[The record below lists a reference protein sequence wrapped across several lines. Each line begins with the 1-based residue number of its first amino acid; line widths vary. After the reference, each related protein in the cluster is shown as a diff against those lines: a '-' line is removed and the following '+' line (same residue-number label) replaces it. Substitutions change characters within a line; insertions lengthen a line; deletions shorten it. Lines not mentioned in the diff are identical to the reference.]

1 MRSQQMSGT
10 RCPKAHAQNRDGG
23 NIALR
28 AAPFC
33 FADRMRRARRF
44 SLLAFVVFVA
54 VPNCAFKLN
63 VPKVLLPFSR
73 EMRVPFVLE
82 AERGCYSWR
91 SMHYNV
97 AAEPLYKNGTAC
109 SQKALLS
116 AQSTQPTKLSSA
128 VIAEE
133 HVTGHML
140 RCDVMVDVIDSIEI
154 LSRTREIYVEDS
166 PLELAVRALDVKGN
180 TFSSLS
186 GMVFEWSIAKDEDLD
201 SIELSEKIRILKYSE
216 ADYSPPNHIVELERA
231 EKQGDRILVSG
242 MTTGAAVVKVRIHES
257 TYKKVAAAAIRL
269 LVLENIV
276 LIPAHDVHLLVGAFI
291 KYRVAKVVQGKIT
304 ELEFPLEHYE
314 LELRDH
320 VAAPGA
326 SELPVAKLEGKAATV
341 RAVQL
346 GQSSL
351 VVVHRNV
358 HMRAASGLPNCT
370 IHVVEA
376 GFLDFS
382 VYPGDRW
389 VLEAQREYTITVEV
403 YDSDSTKVYL
413 SDNLRIT
420 HHLPKEYFEVLTSSL
435 NGSYYVVRVLK
446 AGSTGIRAELVSVL
460 QQDGSGAPLPTA
472 ISREQEVKIFHPIT
486 LSKSFLAFPWHPTA
500 VLYQYRVQVKGGSG
514 NFSWIS
520 SNQTVATVT
529 IKGAVSAGLAQGN
542 CTVQARDAQ
551 NPFHYAEIQVFV
563 EPLAELKLMPLRADV
578 EVGHAVVAPLQAYFT
593 HRETRQHTAFTDCSL
608 LPLDISMEKRGVFV
622 LPEGGN
628 QKPDLTF
635 CSSFQIEARSVG
647 HTSLTVRVNVHQQ
660 YLETNATFAAY
671 EPLKAVNLVEMALV
685 TWKAAKEIVFEGGPG
700 PWVLEPSHFFSEL
713 KMEHEDKI
721 KYVQIH
727 LPTQRKVTQYVYQV
741 VCLELGEQVLT
752 FHVGNRA
759 SQQNPAPAV
768 ETAMVTFICAV
779 PASMTVSPAYGALR
793 AVPPC
798 LLPQHSKQLI
808 PISSRRSTVL
818 ELAMF
823 DGQQRKFDNFSS
835 LVLQWK
841 SSNRSLAHFSDAR
854 ATRMVLKDDGSG
866 QTRLHG
872 QQLLEVHQIKG
883 TVRVEVSFVKYR
895 TGGGPQAASGL
906 FTSVEF
912 LLVDDVMVLPD
923 NVTVY
928 NHPAVKEQFSLVEG
942 SGYFLVNSSKEGI
955 VNVRYLEADGAIEV
969 TPLQPG
975 FLSLAV
981 RDSCLASLAPVAA
994 QVHVSDVQEV
1004 EVDLNEKVEIG
1015 SSITAT
1021 VRVLGSQRLPLRSKY
1036 FKYMKLQLQAA
1047 SPIVTLVQVEEVG
1060 EYSQLHTLHAVAVG
1074 QTTLVATAWDKMG
1087 RKITSAPRK
1096 IEVFPPFKL
1105 IPRKI
1110 TLIPHNV
1117 MQVMSEGGPQPQS
1130 IVHFFVTNRSVA
1142 EVSSLGHVTAKAVG
1156 ATTIQGTV
1164 QVVNEDTGRVTV
1176 FLQDQVEL
1184 EVIPL
1189 KAVRIH
1195 VPSTRLIAGTEMPVF
1210 VVGLNNMLT
1219 PFSFSNAN
1227 PELSFQWS
1235 VSKRDVL
1242 ELLPRHTK
1250 VSIQLPAQNNV
1261 AMVVYTR
1268 AAGRTSIRVKVQC
1281 LNASAGQFEGNV
1293 AELSDEVQV
1302 LVFEKLFVFSPLFST
1317 EQILMTTNS
1326 QLKLYTNR
1334 EGAASV
1340 SFQILQCY
1348 PNSSVLEERDQGLL
1362 RAGPISGIAALEV
1375 TSVEQFGVNQTI
1387 ITSIQIAPISYLRIN
1402 VSPQI
1407 YTSSGISLAAFPL
1420 GMSLLITV
1428 EFYNSIGEKFHAQ
1441 HAQLHLSVNR
1451 DDLLL
1456 IRPANKNHT
1465 YVAQA
1470 VSRGVTLLTVQDRK
1484 HPGVVDYIPVP
1495 VDCAIQPELPRA
1507 LAVGDVVCFSSPL
1520 VNQEGDPGTW
1530 HVSPPT
1536 MLSIDSVS
1544 GAALAKSSGTA
1555 TVFHEIPGIVKTYRE
1570 VAVNGSSQLHLQTGQ
1585 KSFLTN
1591 APNSSA
1597 FHVLITTSS
1606 GTETLQGSCSSAQLS
1621 AITQRLVPQSLL
1633 QCNLKFSSTVVDVAA
1648 GDVFLVSP
1656 EFSTQEGLYVCVIT
1670 VKPQPSSALLAL
1682 STANTSVR
1690 LVASLSS
1697 DTHSVLIPFLPAFY
1711 LPQSE
1716 LAFSSTQ
1723 LTDVLSVMGAEK
1735 VLENLEVQSISP
1747 AVEVLPSEFSSKP
1760 GFVHYTVRALNL
1772 SSLQQKPAASIIIS
1786 CALTGQ
1792 RDVVTAQAVM
1802 VEHPP
1807 GQHGALGLHWQ
1818 LAGSYQIL
1826 LFTLFAVLGSTAVTY
1841 LAYNAFV
1848 SRLQSLPL
1856 VYVSNLVTPQPGYTH
1871 PPSSIQGGSRTQMG
1885 LWSVKS

>member
-1 MRSQQMSGT
+1 
-10 RCPKAHAQNRDGG
+10 
-23 NIALR
+23 
-28 AAPFC
+28 
-33 FADRMRRARRF
+33 
-44 SLLAFVVFVA
+44 
-54 VPNCAFKLN
+54 
-63 VPKVLLPFSR
+63 
-73 EMRVPFVLE
+73 
-82 AERGCYSWR
+82 
-91 SMHYNV
+91 
-97 AAEPLYKNGTAC
+97 
-109 SQKALLS
+109 
-116 AQSTQPTKLSSA
+116 
-128 VIAEE
+128 
-133 HVTGHML
+133 
-140 RCDVMVDVIDSIEI
+140 
-154 LSRTREIYVEDS
+154 
-166 PLELAVRALDVKGN
+166 
-180 TFSSLS
+180 
-186 GMVFEWSIAKDEDLD
+186 
-201 SIELSEKIRILKYSE
+201 
-216 ADYSPPNHIVELERA
+216 
-231 EKQGDRILVSG
+231 
-242 MTTGAAVVKVRIHES
+242 
-257 TYKKVAAAAIRL
+257 
-269 LVLENIV
+269 
-276 LIPAHDVHLLVGAFI
+276 
-291 KYRVAKVVQGKIT
+291 
-304 ELEFPLEHYE
+304 
-314 LELRDH
+314 
-320 VAAPGA
+320 
-326 SELPVAKLEGKAATV
+326 
-341 RAVQL
+341 
-346 GQSSL
+346 
-351 VVVHRNV
+351 
-358 HMRAASGLPNCT
+358 MRAASGLPNCT
-370 IHVVEA
+370 IYVVEA
-376 GFLDFS
+376 GFLGFS

-389 VLEAQREYTITVEV
+389 VLEVQREYAITVEV
-403 YDSDSTKVYL
+403 YDRDSTKVYL

-420 HHLPKEYFEVLTSSL
+420 HSFSKEYFEELTSSP
-435 NGSYYVVRVLK
+435 NGSYHVVRVLK
-446 AGSTGIRAELVSVL
+446 DGTTGIRAELVSVL
-460 QQDGSGAPLPTA
+460 QQGGSGPSFPTV
-472 ISREQEVKIFHPIT
+472 ISREQEVKMYHPIR
-486 LSKSFLAFPWHPTA
+486 LSRPLLAFPWHPTE
-500 VLYQYRVQVKGGSG
+500 VLYQYRLQVEGGSG

-529 IKGAVSAGLAQGN
+529 IKGAVSGGLARGH

-563 EPLAELKLMPLRADV
+563 EPLAKLELMPLRADV
-578 EVGHAVVAPLQAYFT
+578 EVGHTLAAPLQAYFT
-593 HRETRQHTAFTDCSL
+593 HRETRQYTAFTDCSL
-608 LPLDISMEKRGVFV
+608 LPLEISMEKRGVFV
-622 LPEGGN
+622 LAEGGN
-628 QKPDLTF
+628 RKPDWTF
-635 CSSFQIEARSVG
+635 CSSLQIEARSVG
-647 HTSLTVRVNVHQQ
+647 HTLLTVSVNVHEQ
-660 YLETNATFAAY
+660 YLETSAMFAAY
-671 EPLKAVNLVEMALV
+671 EPLKAVNPVEMALV

-700 PWVLEPSHFFSEL
+700 PWVLEPSRFFSEL
-713 KMEHEDKI
+713 TVEHKDKI
-721 KYVQIH
+721 EVVQIR
-727 LPTQRKVTQYVYQV
+727 LPTQRKVNQYVYRA

-752 FHVGNRA
+752 FRAGNRA
-759 SQQNPAPAV
+759 GLLNPAPAV
-768 ETAMVTFICAV
+768 EAAMVTFICAS
-779 PASMTVSPAYGALR
+779 PASMSMSPVYGALR

-818 ELAMF
+818 ELAVF

-841 SSNRSLAHFSDAR
+841 SSNRSLAHFSDSG

-872 QQLLEVHQIKG
+872 HQLLEVHQIKG

-912 LLVDDVMVLPD
+912 LLVEDVMVLPD

-928 NHPAVKEQFSLVEG
+928 NHPAVKELFSLVEG

-955 VNVRYLEADGAIEV
+955 VNMRYLEADSAIEV

-975 FLSLAV
+975 FLSLGIH
-981 RDSCLASLAPVAA
+981 DSCLASLAPVAA
-994 QVHVSDVQEV
+994 HVRVSDMHEV
-1004 EVDLNEKVEIG
+1004 EVDLSEKAEIG
-1015 SSITAT
+1015 RSILAT
-1021 VRVLGSQRLPLRSKY
+1021 VRVLGFQRLPLQSKY

-1130 IVHFFVTNRSVA
+1130 IVHFSVTNCSVA
-1142 EVSSLGHVTAKAVG
+1142 EVSCLGHITAKAVG
-1156 ATTIQGTV
+1156 TTTIQGTI
-1164 QVVNEDTGRVTV
+1164 QVVSEDTGRVTV
-1176 FLQDQVEL
+1176 FSQDQVEL

-1195 VPSTRLIAGTEMPVF
+1195 VPSTRLITGTEMPVF

-1242 ELLPRHTK
+1242 ELLPRHRK

-1293 AELSDEVQV
+1293 TELTDEIQV

-1317 EQILMTTNS
+1317 EQILMSTNS

-1334 EGAASV
+1334 EGAAFV

-1362 RAGPISGIAALEV
+1362 RAGPITGIAALEV
-1375 TSVEQFGVNQTI
+1375 TSLELFGVNQTI
-1387 ITSIQIAPISYLRIN
+1387 VTSIQVAPISYLRIS

-1407 YTSSGISLAAFPL
+1407 YTTGGVSLAAFPL

-1456 IRPANKNHT
+1456 IRPANKNHS

-1484 HPGVVDYIPVP
+1484 RPGVVDYIPVP
-1495 VDCAIQPELPRA
+1495 VECAIQPELPRA

-1520 VNQEGDPGTW
+1520 VSQEGDPGTW
-1530 HVSPPT
+1530 HVSPPAVLT
-1536 MLSIDSVS
+1536 IDSAS

-1555 TVFHEIPGIVKTYRE
+1555 MVFHDIPGIVNTYRE
-1570 VAVNGSSQLHLQTGQ
+1570 VSVNGSSRLHLRTGQ
-1585 KSFLTN
+1585 KSYLTN

-1597 FHVLITTSS
+1597 FHVLIATSS
-1606 GTETLQGSCSSAQLS
+1606 GRETLQGSCSSAQVS
-1621 AITQRLVPQSLL
+1621 AIAQRLVPQSRL
-1633 QCNLKFSSTVVDVAA
+1633 QCHLKFSSTTVGVPA

-1670 VKPQPSSALLAL
+1670 AKPQPSEALLAL
-1682 STANTSVR
+1682 STTNTSVH
-1690 LVASLSS
+1690 VVVSLSS
-1697 DTHSVLIPFLPAFY
+1697 DTQSILIPFLPAFY
-1711 LPQSE
+1711 LGQSE
-1716 LAFSSTQ
+1716 LVFSATQ
-1723 LTDVLSVMGAEK
+1723 LTAVLSVLGAEQ
-1735 VLENLEVQSISP
+1735 VLEELQVQSSSP
-1747 AVEVLPSEFSSKP
+1747 AVAVTPPEFFSNKP
-1760 GFVHYTVRALNL
+1760 GLVRYTVRVLNL
-1772 SSLQQKPAASIIIS
+1772 SSLQQRPAASITVS

-1792 RDVVTAQAVM
+1792 RAVVTARAVAG
-1802 VEHPP
+1802 ECPP
-1807 GQHGALGLHWQ
+1807 GQRGAVGIHQQ

-1841 LAYNAFV
+1841 LAYNAFL
-1848 SRLQSLPL
+1848 SRLQTLPL
-1856 VYVSNLVTPQPGYTH
+1856 IYVSNAAVPQAGYSH
-1871 PPSSIQGGSRTQMG
+1871 PPGPTQGGSRTQLG
-1885 LWSVKS
+1885 LWSVQS

>member
-1 MRSQQMSGT
+1 
-10 RCPKAHAQNRDGG
+10 
-23 NIALR
+23 
-28 AAPFC
+28 
-33 FADRMRRARRF
+33 MRRARRF
-44 SLLAFVVFVA
+44 SLLALVLFVV
-54 VPNCAFKLN
+54 VPSCAFKLN
-63 VPKVLLPFSR
+63 VPKVLLPFSQ

-82 AERGCYSWR
+82 AEGGCYSWH

-97 AAEPLYKNGTAC
+97 VAVEPLYENGAAC

-116 AQSTQPTKLSSA
+116 PQSTQPTKLSSA

-133 HVTGHML
+133 HVTGHVL
-140 RCDVMVDVIDSIEI
+140 RCDVMVDVIDSIEV

-186 GMVFEWSIAKDEDLD
+186 GMAFEWSVAKDEDVD
-201 SIELSEKIRILKYSE
+201 SVELSDKIRILKYSE
-216 ADYSPPNHIVELERA
+216 ADYSPPDHIVELERA

-242 MTTGAAVVKVRIHES
+242 ITTGAAVVKVRIHES
-257 TYKKVAAAAIRL
+257 TYKKVAAAVVRL

-304 ELEFPLEHYE
+304 ELEYPLEHYE
-314 LELRDH
+314 LELRDQ
-320 VAAPGA
+320 VAAPGG
-326 SELPVAKLEGKAATV
+326 SELLPVANLEGKTAAV

-370 IHVVEA
+370 IYVVEA
-376 GFLDFS
+376 GFLGFS

-389 VLEAQREYTITVEV
+389 VLEVQREYAITVEV
-403 YDSDSTKVYL
+403 YDRDSTKVYL

-420 HHLPKEYFEVLTSSL
+420 HSFSKEYFEELTSSP
-435 NGSYYVVRVLK
+435 NGSYHVVRVLK
-446 AGSTGIRAELVSVL
+446 DGTTGIRAELVSVL
-460 QQDGSGAPLPTA
+460 QQVREKDAL
-472 ISREQEVKIFHPIT
+472 ISREQEVKMYHPIR
-486 LSKSFLAFPWHPTA
+486 LSRPLLAFPWHPTE
-500 VLYQYRVQVKGGSG
+500 VLYQYRLQVEGGSG

-529 IKGAVSAGLAQGN
+529 IKGAVSGGLARGH

-551 NPFHYAEIQVFV
+551 NPFHYVFV
-563 EPLAELKLMPLRADV
+563 EPLAKLELMPLRADV
-578 EVGHAVVAPLQAYFT
+578 EVGHTLAAPLQAYFT
-593 HRETRQHTAFTDCSL
+593 HRETRQYTAFTDCSL
-608 LPLDISMEKRGVFV
+608 LPLEISMEKRGVFV
-622 LPEGGN
+622 LAEGGN
-628 QKPDLTF
+628 RKPDWTF
-635 CSSFQIEARSVG
+635 CSSLQIEARSVG
-647 HTSLTVRVNVHQQ
+647 HTLLTVSVNVHEQ
-660 YLETNATFAAY
+660 YLETSAMFAAY
-671 EPLKAVNLVEMALV
+671 EPLKAVNPVEMALV

-700 PWVLEPSHFFSEL
+700 PWVLEPSRFFSEL
-713 KMEHEDKI
+713 TVEHKDKI
-721 KYVQIH
+721 EVVQIR
-727 LPTQRKVTQYVYQV
+727 LPTQRKVNQYVYRA

-752 FHVGNRA
+752 FRAGNRA
-759 SQQNPAPAV
+759 GLLNPAPAV
-768 ETAMVTFICAV
+768 EAAMVTFICAS
-779 PASMTVSPAYGALR
+779 PASMSMSPVYGALR

-818 ELAMF
+818 ELAVF

-841 SSNRSLAHFSDAR
+841 SSNRSLAHFSDSG

-872 QQLLEVHQIKG
+872 TAGLWR
-883 TVRVEVSFVKYR
+883 TSF
-895 TGGGPQAASGL
+895 TAASGL

-912 LLVDDVMVLPD
+912 LLVEDVMVLPD

-928 NHPAVKEQFSLVEG
+928 NHPAVKELFSLVEG

-955 VNVRYLEADGAIEV
+955 VNMRYLEADSAIEV
-969 TPLQPG
+969 IPPG
-975 FLSLAV
+975 FLSLGIH
-981 RDSCLASLAPVAA
+981 DSCLASLAPVAA
-994 QVHVSDVQEV
+994 HVRVSDMHEV
-1004 EVDLNEKVEIG
+1004 EVDLSEKAEIG
-1015 SSITAT
+1015 RSILAT
-1021 VRVLGSQRLPLRSKY
+1021 VRVLGFQRLPLQSKY

-1130 IVHFFVTNRSVA
+1130 IVHFSVTNCSVA
-1142 EVSSLGHVTAKAVG
+1142 EVSCLGHITAKAVG
-1156 ATTIQGTV
+1156 TTTIQGTI
-1164 QVVNEDTGRVTV
+1164 QVVSEDTGRVTV
-1176 FLQDQVEL
+1176 FSQDQVEL

-1195 VPSTRLIAGTEMPVF
+1195 VPSTRLITGTEMPVF

-1242 ELLPRHTK
+1242 ELLPRHRK

-1293 AELSDEVQV
+1293 TELTDEIQV

-1317 EQILMTTNS
+1317 EQILMSTNS

-1334 EGAASV
+1334 EGAAFV

-1362 RAGPISGIAALEV
+1362 RAGPITGIAALEV
-1375 TSVEQFGVNQTI
+1375 TSLELFGVNQTI
-1387 ITSIQIAPISYLRIN
+1387 VAPISYLRIS

-1407 YTSSGISLAAFPL
+1407 YTTGGVSLAAFPL

-1456 IRPANKNHT
+1456 IRPANKNHS

-1484 HPGVVDYIPVP
+1484 RPGVVDYIPVP
-1495 VDCAIQPELPRA
+1495 VECAIQPELPRA

-1520 VNQEGDPGTW
+1520 VSQEGDPGTW
-1530 HVSPPT
+1530 HVSPPAVLT
-1536 MLSIDSVS
+1536 IDSAS

-1555 TVFHEIPGIVKTYRE
+1555 MVFHDIPGIVNTYRE
-1570 VAVNGSSQLHLQTGQ
+1570 VFPTALQGCPRRGGCPIP
-1585 KSFLTN
+1585 
-1591 APNSSA
+1591 AGIP
-1597 FHVLITTSS
+1597 
-1606 GTETLQGSCSSAQLS
+1606 GSCSSAQVS
-1621 AITQRLVPQSLL
+1621 AIAQRLVPQSRL
-1633 QCNLKFSSTVVDVAA
+1633 QCHLKFSSTTVGVPA

-1670 VKPQPSSALLAL
+1670 AKPQPSEALLAL
-1682 STANTSVR
+1682 STTNTSVH
-1690 LVASLSS
+1690 VVVSLSS
-1697 DTHSVLIPFLPAFY
+1697 DTQSILIPFLPAFY
-1711 LPQSE
+1711 LGQSE
-1716 LAFSSTQ
+1716 LVFSATQ
-1723 LTDVLSVMGAEK
+1723 LTAVLSVLGAEQ
-1735 VLENLEVQSISP
+1735 VLEELQVQSSSP
-1747 AVEVLPSEFSSKP
+1747 AVAVTPPEFFSNKP
-1760 GFVHYTVRALNL
+1760 GLVRYTVRVLNL
-1772 SSLQQKPAASIIIS
+1772 SSLQQRPAASITVS

-1792 RDVVTAQAVM
+1792 RAVVTARAVAG
-1802 VEHPP
+1802 ES
-1807 GQHGALGLHWQ
+1807 GGAALKQ

-1841 LAYNAFV
+1841 LAYNAFL
-1848 SRLQSLPL
+1848 SRLQTLPL
-1856 VYVSNLVTPQPGYTH
+1856 IYVSNAAVPQAGEPTAVCSAIPNH
-1871 PPSSIQGGSRTQMG
+1871 PMRGIHYRPPEEQLQNCSRTQLG
-1885 LWSVKS
+1885 LWSVQS

>member
-1 MRSQQMSGT
+1 
-10 RCPKAHAQNRDGG
+10 
-23 NIALR
+23 
-28 AAPFC
+28 
-33 FADRMRRARRF
+33 MRRARRF
-44 SLLAFVVFVA
+44 SLLALVLFVV
-54 VPNCAFKLN
+54 VPSCAFKLN
-63 VPKVLLPFSR
+63 VPKVLLPFSQ

-82 AERGCYSWR
+82 AEGGCYSWH

-97 AAEPLYKNGTAC
+97 VAVEPLYENGAAC

-116 AQSTQPTKLSSA
+116 PQSTQPTKLSSA

-133 HVTGHML
+133 HVTGHVL
-140 RCDVMVDVIDSIEI
+140 RCDVMVDVIDSIEV

-186 GMVFEWSIAKDEDLD
+186 GMAFEWSVAKDEDVD
-201 SIELSEKIRILKYSE
+201 SCFCFLVRILKYSE
-216 ADYSPPNHIVELERA
+216 ADYSPPDHIVELERA

-242 MTTGAAVVKVRIHES
+242 ITTGAAVVKVRIHES
-257 TYKKVAAAAIRL
+257 TYKKVAAAVVRL

-304 ELEFPLEHYE
+304 ELEYPLEHYE
-314 LELRDH
+314 LELRDQ
-320 VAAPGA
+320 VAAPGG
-326 SELPVAKLEGKAATV
+326 SELLPVANLEGKTAAV

-351 VVVHRNV
+351 VVVHRSILL
-358 HMRAASGLPNCT
+358 AASGLPNCT
-370 IHVVEA
+370 IYVVEA
-376 GFLDFS
+376 GFLGFS

-389 VLEAQREYTITVEV
+389 VLEVQREYAITVEV
-403 YDSDSTKVYL
+403 YDRDSTKVYL

-420 HHLPKEYFEVLTSSL
+420 HSFSKEYFEELTSSP
-435 NGSYYVVRVLK
+435 NGSYHVVRVLK
-446 AGSTGIRAELVSVL
+446 DGTTGIRAELVSVL
-460 QQDGSGAPLPTA
+460 QQV
-472 ISREQEVKIFHPIT
+472 REKDARDFLQNQEVKMYHPIR
-486 LSKSFLAFPWHPTA
+486 LSRPLLAFPWHPTE
-500 VLYQYRVQVKGGSG
+500 VLYQYRLQVEGGSG

-529 IKGAVSAGLAQGN
+529 IKGAVSGGLARGH

-551 NPFHYAEIQVFV
+551 NPFHYAEIQESLSFIIFFWAVYCSEMPSCPGLETESFC
-563 EPLAELKLMPLRADV
+563 LKVKVCLR
-578 EVGHAVVAPLQAYFT
+578 
-593 HRETRQHTAFTDCSL
+593 S
-608 LPLDISMEKRGVFV
+608 V
-622 LPEGGN
+622 LGN
-628 QKPDLTF
+628 RKPDWTF
-635 CSSFQIEARSVG
+635 CSSLQIEARSVG
-647 HTSLTVRVNVHQQ
+647 HTLLTVSVNVHEQ
-660 YLETNATFAAY
+660 YLETSAMFAAY
-671 EPLKAVNLVEMALV
+671 EPLKAVNPVEMALV

-700 PWVLEPSHFFSEL
+700 PWVLEPSRFFSEL
-713 KMEHEDKI
+713 TVEHKDKI
-721 KYVQIH
+721 EVVQIR
-727 LPTQRKVTQYVYQV
+727 LPTQRKVNQYVYRA

-752 FHVGNRA
+752 FRAGNRA
-759 SQQNPAPAV
+759 GLLNPAPAV
-768 ETAMVTFICAV
+768 EAAMVTFICAS
-779 PASMTVSPAYGALR
+779 PASMSMSPVYGAPGSELSME
-793 AVPPC
+793 
-798 LLPQHSKQLI
+798 LLVCVQI

-818 ELAMF
+818 ELAVF

-841 SSNRSLAHFSDAR
+841 SSNRSLAHFSDSG

-872 QQLLEVHQIKG
+872 TAGLWR
-883 TVRVEVSFVKYR
+883 TSF
-895 TGGGPQAASGL
+895 TAASGL

-912 LLVDDVMVLPD
+912 LLVEDVMVLPD

-928 NHPAVKEQFSLVEG
+928 NHPAVK
-942 SGYFLVNSSKEGI
+942 
-955 VNVRYLEADGAIEV
+955 V
-969 TPLQPG
+969 T
-975 FLSLAV
+975 
-981 RDSCLASLAPVAA
+981 APFTAA
-994 QVHVSDVQEV
+994 
-1004 EVDLNEKVEIG
+1004 EIG
-1015 SSITAT
+1015 RSILAT
-1021 VRVLGSQRLPLRSKY
+1021 VRVLGFQRLPLQSKY

-1130 IVHFFVTNRSVA
+1130 IVHFSVTNCSVA
-1142 EVSSLGHVTAKAVG
+1142 EVSCLGHITAKAVG
-1156 ATTIQGTV
+1156 TTTIQGTI
-1164 QVVNEDTGRVTV
+1164 QVVSEDTGRVTV
-1176 FLQDQVEL
+1176 FSQDQVEL

-1195 VPSTRLIAGTEMPVF
+1195 VPSTRLITGTEMPVF

-1242 ELLPRHTK
+1242 ELLPRHRK

-1293 AELSDEVQV
+1293 TELTDEIQV
-1302 LVFEKLFVFSPLFST
+1302 LVCCASLT
-1317 EQILMTTNS
+1317 EPSCFCSWL
-1326 QLKLYTNR
+1326 R
-1334 EGAASV
+1334 EGAAFV

-1362 RAGPISGIAALEV
+1362 RAGPITGIAALEV
-1375 TSVEQFGVNQTI
+1375 TSLELFGVNQTI
-1387 ITSIQIAPISYLRIN
+1387 VTSIQVAPISYLRIS

-1407 YTSSGISLAAFPL
+1407 YTTGGVSLAAFPL

-1441 HAQLHLSVNR
+1441 HIFVFR

-1456 IRPANKNHT
+1456 IRPANKNHS

-1484 HPGVVDYIPVP
+1484 RPGVVDYIPVP
-1495 VDCAIQPELPRA
+1495 VECAIQPELPRA

-1520 VNQEGDPGTW
+1520 VSQEGDPGTW
-1530 HVSPPT
+1530 HVSPPAVLT
-1536 MLSIDSVS
+1536 IDSAS

-1555 TVFHEIPGIVKTYRE
+1555 MVFHDIPGIVNTYRE
-1570 VAVNGSSQLHLQTGQ
+1570 VFPTA
-1585 KSFLTN
+1585 
-1591 APNSSA
+1591 
-1597 FHVLITTSS
+1597 
-1606 GTETLQGSCSSAQLS
+1606 LQGTDS
-1621 AITQRLVPQSLL
+1621 TQR
-1633 QCNLKFSSTVVDVAA
+1633 
-1648 GDVFLVSP
+1648 
-1656 EFSTQEGLYVCVIT
+1656 
-1670 VKPQPSSALLAL
+1670 
-1682 STANTSVR
+1682 
-1690 LVASLSS
+1690 
-1697 DTHSVLIPFLPAFY
+1697 
-1711 LPQSE
+1711 
-1716 LAFSSTQ
+1716 
-1723 LTDVLSVMGAEK
+1723 
-1735 VLENLEVQSISP
+1735 
-1747 AVEVLPSEFSSKP
+1747 
-1760 GFVHYTVRALNL
+1760 
-1772 SSLQQKPAASIIIS
+1772 
-1786 CALTGQ
+1786 
-1792 RDVVTAQAVM
+1792 VVT
-1802 VEHPP
+1802 H
-1807 GQHGALGLHWQ
+1807 
-1818 LAGSYQIL
+1818 
-1826 LFTLFAVLGSTAVTY
+1826 
-1841 LAYNAFV
+1841 
-1848 SRLQSLPL
+1848 
-1856 VYVSNLVTPQPGYTH
+1856 
-1871 PPSSIQGGSRTQMG
+1871 
-1885 LWSVKS
+1885 

>member
-1 MRSQQMSGT
+1 
-10 RCPKAHAQNRDGG
+10 
-23 NIALR
+23 
-28 AAPFC
+28 
-33 FADRMRRARRF
+33 MRRARCF
-44 SLLAFVVFVA
+44 SLFALVVFVV
-54 VPNCAFKLN
+54 VPSFAFKLN

-73 EMRVPFVLE
+73 EMRVSFVLE
-82 AERGCYSWR
+82 AEGGCYSWR
-91 SMHYNV
+91 STHDSV
-97 AAEPLYKNGTAC
+97 VTAEPFYENGSAC

-116 AQSTQPTKLSSA
+116 ARSTQPTKLSSA

-133 HVTGHML
+133 HVTGHAL
-140 RCDVMVDVIDSIEI
+140 RCDVMVDVVNTIEI

-186 GMVFEWSIAKDEDLD
+186 GMAFEWSVAKDEDVD
-201 SIELSEKIRILKYSE
+201 SIELSDKIRILKYSE

-242 MTTGAAVVKVRIHES
+242 ITTGAAVVRVRIHEP
-257 TYKKVAAAAIRL
+257 TYKKVAAAVVRL

-291 KYRVAKVVQGKIT
+291 KYRVAKVVRGKMT

-314 LELRDH
+314 LELRDQ
-320 VAAPGA
+320 VAAPGG
-326 SELPVAKLEGKAATV
+326 SELLPVANLEGRTAAV

-351 VVVHRNV
+351 VLVHRNI

-376 GFLDFS
+376 GFLGFS

-389 VLEAQREYTITVEV
+389 VLEVRRQYAITVEV
-403 YDSDSTKVYL
+403 YDRDSTKVYL

-420 HHLPKEYFEVLTSSL
+420 HHFSKEHFEELTSSP
-435 NGSYYVVRVLK
+435 NGSYHVVRVLK
-446 AGSTGIRAELVSVL
+446 GGTTGIRAELVSVL
-460 QQDGSGAPLPTA
+460 QQDGSGAPLPTV
-472 ISREQEVKIFHPIT
+472 ISREQEVKMFHPIR
-486 LSKSFLAFPWHPTA
+486 LSCPLLAFPWHPSG
-500 VLYQYRVQVKGGSG
+500 VLYQHQLQVEGGSG

-529 IKGAVSAGLAQGN
+529 IQGVVSGGLAQGH

-563 EPLAELKLMPLRADV
+563 EPLAKLELMPLHADV
-578 EVGHAVVAPLQAYFT
+578 QVGHTVLAPLQAYFT
-593 HRETRQHTAFTDCSL
+593 QRETREYMAFTDCSL
-608 LPLDISMEKRGVFV
+608 LPLEISMEKRGVFV
-622 LPEGGN
+622 LAEGGR
-628 QKPDLTF
+628 QKPDRTV
-635 CSSFQIEARSVG
+635 CSSFQIKARSVG
-647 HTSLTVRVNVHQQ
+647 HTLLTVSVNVHQQ
-660 YLETNATFAAY
+660 YLETSATFAAY
-671 EPLKAVNLVEMALV
+671 EPLRAVNPVEMALV
-685 TWKAAKEIVFEGGPG
+685 TWKAMKEIVFEGGPG
-700 PWVLEPSHFFSEL
+700 PWVLEPSRFFSEL
-713 KMEHEDKI
+713 TVEHQGKI
-721 KYVQIH
+721 EVVQIR
-727 LPTQRKVTQYVYQV
+727 LPTQRKVKQYVYHA

-752 FHVGNRA
+752 FRAGNRA
-759 SQQNPAPAV
+759 GLLNPAPAV
-768 ETAMVTFICAV
+768 ESAVVTFICAAPV
-779 PASMTVSPAYGALR
+779 SMAVSPSYGALR

-798 LLPQHSKQLI
+798 LLPQHSKQLV
-808 PISSRRSTVL
+808 PISSQRSTEL
-818 ELAMF
+818 ELAVF

-841 SSNRSLAHFSDAR
+841 SSNGSLAHFSDAR

-872 QQLLEVHQIKG
+872 HQLLEVHQIKG

-895 TGGGPQAASGL
+895 SSGGPQAASGL

-912 LLVDDVMVLPD
+912 LLVEDVMVLPD

-928 NHPAVKEQFSLVEG
+928 NHPAVKEVFSLVEG
-942 SGYFLVNSSKEGI
+942 SGYFLVNSSTEGI
-955 VNVRYLEADGAIEV
+955 VNVRYLEADSAIEV

-975 FLSLAV
+975 FLSLGIH
-981 RDSCLASLAPVAA
+981 DSCLASLPPVAA
-994 QVHVSDVQEV
+994 HVRVSDMLEV
-1004 EVDLNEKVEIG
+1004 EVDLSEKAEVG
-1015 SSITAT
+1015 RPVLAT
-1021 VRVLGSQRLPLRSKY
+1021 VRVLGFQRLPLQSKY

-1047 SPIVTLVQVEEVG
+1047 SPIVTLVQVEEAG
-1060 EYSQLHTLHAVAVG
+1060 EYSQLHVLHAVAVG

-1096 IEVFPPFKL
+1096 LEVFSPFKL

-1110 TLIPHNV
+1110 TLIPHNM

-1130 IVHFFVTNRSVA
+1130 IVHFSVTNRSVA
-1142 EVSSLGHVTAKAVG
+1142 EVSCLGHVTAKAVG
-1156 ATTIQGTV
+1156 TTSIQGTI
-1164 QVVNEDTGRVTV
+1164 QVVSEDTGRVTA
-1176 FLQDQVEL
+1176 FSQDQVEL
-1184 EVIPL
+1184 EVIQL

-1195 VPSTRLIAGTEMPVF
+1195 VPSTRLITGTEMPVF

-1242 ELLPRHTK
+1242 ELLPRHRK

-1293 AELSDEVQV
+1293 TELSDEVQV

-1317 EQILMTTNS
+1317 EQILMSTNS

-1334 EGAASV
+1334 EGAAFV

-1348 PNSSVLEERDQGLL
+1348 PNSSVLEECDQGLL

-1375 TSVEQFGVNQTI
+1375 TSLELFGVNQTI
-1387 ITSIQIAPISYLRIN
+1387 VTSIQVAPISYIRIN

-1456 IRPANKNHT
+1456 IRPANQNHT

-1484 HPGVVDYIPVP
+1484 HPGVVDCIPVP
-1495 VDCAIQPELPRA
+1495 VERAIEPELPRA

-1530 HVSPPT
+1530 HVSPPSV
-1536 MLSIDSVS
+1536 LIIDSVS
-1544 GAALAKSSGTA
+1544 GAALARSSGTA
-1555 TVFHEIPGIVKTYRE
+1555 VVFLDIPGTVKTHRE
-1570 VAVNGSSQLHLQTGQ
+1570 VAVNGSSHLHLQTGQ
-1585 KSFLTN
+1585 KSYLTN

-1597 FHVLITTSS
+1597 FHLLIATSS
-1606 GTETLQGSCSSAQLS
+1606 GRETLQGSCSSAQVG
-1621 AITQRLVPQSLL
+1621 AIAQRLVPQSHL
-1633 QCNLKFSSTVVDVAA
+1633 QCQLKFSSAVAGVPA
-1648 GDVFLVSP
+1648 GDVFHVSP

-1670 VKPQPSSALLAL
+1670 AKPQPREALLAL
-1682 STANTSVR
+1682 STTNTAVHV
-1690 LVASLSS
+1690 LVSLSS
-1697 DTHSVLIPFLPAFY
+1697 DTQSITIPFLPAFY
-1711 LPQSE
+1711 LGQSE
-1716 LAFSSTQ
+1716 LVFSTTQ
-1723 LTDVLSVMGAEK
+1723 LSGVLSVLGAEK
-1735 VLENLEVQSISP
+1735 VLEKLESGSP
-1747 AVEVLPSEFSSKP
+1747 AVAVTPPEFFPNKP
-1760 GFVHYTVRALNL
+1760 GLVHYTVRVLDL
-1772 SSLQQKPAASIIIS
+1772 GSLQQRPAVSITVS
-1786 CALTGQ
+1786 CPLTGQ
-1792 RDVVTAQAVM
+1792 RDAVTARAVAG
-1802 VEHPP
+1802 EQPA
-1807 GQHGALGLHWQ
+1807 GQRGAVGIHRQ
-1818 LAGSYQIL
+1818 LVSSYQIL

-1841 LAYNAFV
+1841 LAYNAFLA
-1848 SRLQSLPL
+1848 RLQTLPL
-1856 VYVSNLVTPQPGYTH
+1856 IYVSNTAVPQAGHFH
-1871 PPSSIQGGSRTQMG
+1871 PPGPTQGGRRTQLG
-1885 LWSVKS
+1885 LWSVQN